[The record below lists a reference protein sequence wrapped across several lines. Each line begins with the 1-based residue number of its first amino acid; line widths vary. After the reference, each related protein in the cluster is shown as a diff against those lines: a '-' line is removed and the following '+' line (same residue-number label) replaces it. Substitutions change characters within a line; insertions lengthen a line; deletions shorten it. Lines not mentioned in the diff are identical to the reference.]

1 MLTCGPL
8 FRSGC
13 GEVLLGTDFL
23 GLGSVFLGLGAVFHN
38 GIVAGV
44 IRRGSQS
51 ALLYIVPGWPIS
63 TSNQATVFFPRCR
76 FPPTLFDNVLCVAME
91 RATNIG
97 KALISFRVWPGSS
110 TANFDRYNGT

>member
-23 GLGSVFLGLGAVFHN
+23 GLGAVFHN

-44 IRRGSQS
+44 NRRGSQS

-63 TSNQATVFFPRCR
+63 TSNQATSF
-76 FPPTLFDNVLCVAME
+76 LSAMS
-91 RATNIG
+91 
-97 KALISFRVWPGSS
+97 ISADLVRQRLV
-110 TANFDRYNGT
+110 RRHGTRH

>member
-23 GLGSVFLGLGAVFHN
+23 GLGAVFLGLGAVFHN

-63 TSNQATVFFPRCR
+63 TSNQATSF
-76 FPPTLFDNVLCVAME
+76 LSAMS
-91 RATNIG
+91 
-97 KALISFRVWPGSS
+97 ISADLVRQRLV
-110 TANFDRYNGT
+110 RRHGTRH

>member
-44 IRRGSQS
+44 IRRVSQS
-51 ALLYIVPGWPIS
+51 ALLYIVPWPIS
-63 TSNQATVFFPRCR
+63 TSNQATSFLSAMSISADLVRQRLVPRH
-76 FPPTLFDNVLCVAME
+76 
-91 RATNIG
+91 
-97 KALISFRVWPGSS
+97 
-110 TANFDRYNGT
+110 GTRH